1 MSQTDAL
8 SVERRDLIIDF
19 GGVITYSIFERCR
32 DIEQLYRLPDGSLN
46 WTGPFDPLGDEFWQQ
61 YLSGQIS
68 ERDYWYTRCG
78 ELGQIL
84 REEITI
90 RRLVTDLRS
99 FKPSIRPEAE
109 TLIRQARAQ
118 GRRVGLLTNELELFH
133 GPEVYDAFEIL
144 GSFDAIVDAT
154 HTGILKPEPRAYQ
167 LAVES
172 LDASF
177 ESVVFVDDQQKN
189 IDGAIDCGI
198 EAIRL
203 DITEPEIGFDQIYQ
217 ALGVTLE

>member
-1 MSQTDAL
+1 MP
-8 SVERRDLIIDF
+8 VEPCDLIMDF
-19 GGVITYSIFERCR
+19 GGVITYSLFERCR
-32 DIEQLYRLPDGSLN
+32 DIERLYRLPDGSLN
-46 WTGPFDPLGDEFWQQ
+46 WTGPFDSADDKFWQQ

-68 ERDYWYTRCG
+68 ERDYWYIRCG

-90 RRLVTDLRS
+90 RKLVTDLRN
-99 FKPSIRPEAE
+99 FKSSVRPEAE

-118 GRRVGLLTNELELFH
+118 GCRVGLLTNELELFH

-154 HTGILKPEPRAYQ
+154 HTGILKPEPQAYQ
-167 LAVES
+167 LVVEA

-189 IDGAIDCGI
+189 VDGAIACGI

-203 DITEPEIGFDQIYQ
+203 DITDPESGFDDVRR
-217 ALGVTLE
+217 ALKLT

>member
-1 MSQTDAL
+1 MSQTDAQ
-8 SVERRDLIIDF
+8 SVEHRDLIIDF

-46 WTGPFDPLGDEFWQQ
+46 WTGPFDPLGDGFWQQ

-90 RRLVTDLRS
+90 RRLVTDLRN
-99 FKPSIRPEAE
+99 FKPSVRPEAE

>member
-1 MSQTDAL
+1 MNQTDAL

-19 GGVITYSIFERCR
+19 GGVITYSLFERCR
-32 DIEQLYRLPDGSLN
+32 DIEQIYRLPDGSID
-46 WTGPFDPLGDEFWQQ
+46 WTGPFDPSRDEFWQQ

-68 ERDYWYTRCG
+68 ERDYWYIRCG
-78 ELGQIL
+78 ELGQL
-84 REEITI
+84 LKEEITI
-90 RRLVTDLRS
+90 RRLVTDLRN
-99 FKPSIRPEAE
+99 FKPSVRPEAE
-109 TLIRQARAQ
+109 TLIRQVRAQ

-133 GPEVYDAFEIL
+133 GPEVYGAFEIL

-154 HTGILKPEPRAYQ
+154 HTGILKPEPQAYQ

-203 DITEPEIGFDQIYQ
+203 DITDPKAGFDDVRR
-217 ALGVTLE
+217 ALKLT

>member
-1 MSQTDAL
+1 MSQTDAM

-46 WTGPFDPLGDEFWQQ
+46 WTGPFDPLGDELWQQ

-90 RRLVTDLRS
+90 RRLVTDLRN
-99 FKPSIRPEAE
+99 FKPSVRPEAE

-154 HTGILKPEPRAYQ
+154 HTGILKPEPQAYQ

-203 DITEPEIGFDQIYQ
+203 DIIEPEIGFDQIYQ

>member
-1 MSQTDAL
+1 MNQTDAL

-19 GGVITYSIFERCR
+19 GGVITYSLFERCR
-32 DIEQLYRLPDGSLN
+32 DIEQLYRLPDGSID
-46 WTGPFDPLGDEFWQQ
+46 WTGPFDPPRDEIWQQ

-68 ERDYWYTRCG
+68 ERDYWYIRCG
-78 ELGQIL
+78 ELGQL
-84 REEITI
+84 LKEEITI
-90 RRLVTDLRS
+90 RRLVTDLRN
-99 FKPSIRPEAE
+99 FKPSVRPEAE
-109 TLIRQARAQ
+109 TLIRQVRAQ

-154 HTGILKPEPRAYQ
+154 HTGILKPEPQAYQ
-167 LAVES
+167 LAVKS

-217 ALGVTLE
+217 ALGVML

>member
-1 MSQTDAL
+1 MGQTDVL
-8 SVERRDLIIDF
+8 SVEHRDLIIDF

-46 WTGPFDPLGDEFWQQ
+46 WTGPFDPLGDELWQQ

-90 RRLVTDLRS
+90 RRLVTDLRN
-99 FKPSIRPEAE
+99 FKPSVRPEAE

-118 GRRVGLLTNELELFH
+118 GCRVGLLTNELELFH

-154 HTGILKPEPRAYQ
+154 HTGILKPEPQAYQ

>member
-46 WTGPFDPLGDEFWQQ
+46 WTGPFDPLGDELWQQ

-90 RRLVTDLRS
+90 RRLVTDLRN
-99 FKPSIRPEAE
+99 FKPSVRPEAE
-109 TLIRQARAQ
+109 TLIQQARAQ

-154 HTGILKPEPRAYQ
+154 HTGILKPEPQAYQ

-203 DITEPEIGFDQIYQ
+203 DIIEPEIGFDQIYQ

>member
-1 MSQTDAL
+1 M
-8 SVERRDLIIDF
+8 
-19 GGVITYSIFERCR
+19 
-32 DIEQLYRLPDGSLN
+32 
-46 WTGPFDPLGDEFWQQ
+46 
-61 YLSGQIS
+61 
-68 ERDYWYTRCG
+68 
-78 ELGQIL
+78 
-84 REEITI
+84 
-90 RRLVTDLRS
+90 
-99 FKPSIRPEAE
+99 
-109 TLIRQARAQ
+109 
-118 GRRVGLLTNELELFH
+118 
-133 GPEVYDAFEIL
+133 YDAFEIL

-154 HTGILKPEPRAYQ
+154 HTGILKPEPQAYQ

>member
-1 MSQTDAL
+1 MNQTDAM
-8 SVERRDLIIDF
+8 SVERRDLIMDF
-19 GGVITYSIFERCR
+19 GGVITYSLFERCR
-32 DIEQLYRLPDGSLN
+32 DIEQLYQLPDGSLN

-84 REEITI
+84 REKITI
-90 RRLVTDLRS
+90 RKLVTDLRN
-99 FKPSIRPEAE
+99 FKPSVRPEAE

-118 GRRVGLLTNELELFH
+118 GCRVGLLTNELELFH

-144 GSFDAIVDAT
+144 DSFDTIVDAT
-154 HTGILKPEPRAYQ
+154 HTGILKPEPQAYQ

-172 LDASF
+172 LDTSF

-189 IDGAIDCGI
+189 VDGAIDCGI
-198 EAIRL
+198 EAIWL
-203 DITEPEIGFDQIYQ
+203 DITDPESGFDDVRC
-217 ALGVTLE
+217 ALKLT

>member
-1 MSQTDAL
+1 MP
-8 SVERRDLIIDF
+8 VEPCDLIMDF
-19 GGVITYSIFERCR
+19 GGVITYSLFERCR
-32 DIEQLYRLPDGSLN
+32 DIERLYRLPDGSLN
-46 WTGPFDPLGDEFWQQ
+46 WTGPFDSADDKFWQQ

-68 ERDYWYTRCG
+68 ERDYWYIRCG

-90 RRLVTDLRS
+90 RKLVTDLRN
-99 FKPSIRPEAE
+99 FKSSVRPEAE

-118 GRRVGLLTNELELFH
+118 GCRVGLLTNELELFH

-154 HTGILKPEPRAYQ
+154 HTGILKPETQAYQ
-167 LAVES
+167 LAVEA

-189 IDGAIDCGI
+189 VDGAIACGI

-203 DITEPEIGFDQIYQ
+203 DITDPESGFDDVRR
-217 ALGVTLE
+217 ALKLT

>member
-46 WTGPFDPLGDEFWQQ
+46 WTGPFDPLGDELWQQ

-90 RRLVTDLRS
+90 RRLVTDLRN
-99 FKPSIRPEAE
+99 FKPSVRPEAE

>member
-1 MSQTDAL
+1 M
-8 SVERRDLIIDF
+8 
-19 GGVITYSIFERCR
+19 
-32 DIEQLYRLPDGSLN
+32 
-46 WTGPFDPLGDEFWQQ
+46 
-61 YLSGQIS
+61 
-68 ERDYWYTRCG
+68 
-78 ELGQIL
+78 
-84 REEITI
+84 
-90 RRLVTDLRS
+90 TDLRS

>member
-1 MSQTDAL
+1 MGQTDVL
-8 SVERRDLIIDF
+8 SVEHRDLIIDF

-46 WTGPFDPLGDEFWQQ
+46 WTGPFDPLGDELWQQ

-90 RRLVTDLRS
+90 RRLVTDLRN
-99 FKPSIRPEAE
+99 FKPSVRPEAE

>member
-46 WTGPFDPLGDEFWQQ
+46 WTGPFDPLGDELWQQ

-90 RRLVTDLRS
+90 RRLVTDLRN
-99 FKPSIRPEAE
+99 FKPSVRPEAE

-118 GRRVGLLTNELELFH
+118 GCRVGLLTNELELFH

-154 HTGILKPEPRAYQ
+154 HTGILKPEPQAYQ

-203 DITEPEIGFDQIYQ
+203 DIIEPEIGFDQIYQ

>member
-1 MSQTDAL
+1 MSHADAM

-46 WTGPFDPLGDEFWQQ
+46 WTGPFDPLGDELWQQ

-90 RRLVTDLRS
+90 RRLVTDLRN
-99 FKPSIRPEAE
+99 FKPSVRPEAE

-118 GRRVGLLTNELELFH
+118 GCRVGLLTNELELFH

-203 DITEPEIGFDQIYQ
+203 DIIEPEIGFDQIYQ

>member
-1 MSQTDAL
+1 MSQTDAM

-46 WTGPFDPLGDEFWQQ
+46 WTGPFDPLGDELWQQ

-90 RRLVTDLRS
+90 RRLVTDLRN
-99 FKPSIRPEAE
+99 FKPSVRPEAE

-118 GRRVGLLTNELELFH
+118 GCRVGLLTNELELFH
-133 GPEVYDAFEIL
+133 GPEAYDAFEIL

-154 HTGILKPEPRAYQ
+154 HTGILKPEPQAYQ
-167 LAVES
+167 LAVEL

>member
-46 WTGPFDPLGDEFWQQ
+46 WTGPFDPLGDGFWQQ

>member
-1 MSQTDAL
+1 MNQTDAM
-8 SVERRDLIIDF
+8 SVERRDLIMDF
-19 GGVITYSIFERCR
+19 GGVITYSLFERCR
-32 DIEQLYRLPDGSLN
+32 DIEQLYQLPDGSLN
-46 WTGPFDPLGDEFWQQ
+46 WTGPFDPPTDEFWQQ
-61 YLSGQIS
+61 YLKGQIS
-68 ERDYWYTRCG
+68 ERDYWYIRCG
-78 ELGQIL
+78 ELGQIV

-90 RRLVTDLRS
+90 RKLVTDLRN
-99 FKPSIRPEAE
+99 FKPSVRPEAE

-189 IDGAIDCGI
+189 IDGAIDCGS

-203 DITEPEIGFDQIYQ
+203 DITDPESGFDDARR
-217 ALGVTLE
+217 ALKLT

>member
-1 MSQTDAL
+1 M
-8 SVERRDLIIDF
+8 
-19 GGVITYSIFERCR
+19 
-32 DIEQLYRLPDGSLN
+32 
-46 WTGPFDPLGDEFWQQ
+46 
-61 YLSGQIS
+61 
-68 ERDYWYTRCG
+68 
-78 ELGQIL
+78 
-84 REEITI
+84 
-90 RRLVTDLRS
+90 TDLRN
-99 FKPSIRPEAE
+99 FKPSVRPEAE
-109 TLIRQARAQ
+109 TLIRQVRAQ

-133 GPEVYDAFEIL
+133 GPEVYDSFEIL

-154 HTGILKPEPRAYQ
+154 HTGILKPEPQAYQ

>member
-1 MSQTDAL
+1 MCQTDAL
-8 SVERRDLIIDF
+8 SVECRDLIIDF
-19 GGVITYSIFERCR
+19 GCVITYSIFERCR

-46 WTGPFDPLGDEFWQQ
+46 WTGPFDPLGDELWQQ

-90 RRLVTDLRS
+90 RRLVTDLRN
-99 FKPSIRPEAE
+99 FKPSVRPEAE

-118 GRRVGLLTNELELFH
+118 GCRVGLLTNELELFH

-154 HTGILKPEPRAYQ
+154 HTGILKPEPQAYQ

>member
-1 MSQTDAL
+1 M
-8 SVERRDLIIDF
+8 DF
-19 GGVITYSIFERCR
+19 GGVITYSLFARCR
-32 DIEQLYRLPDGSLN
+32 DIARLYRLPDGSLK
-46 WTGPFDPLGDEFWQQ
+46 WPGPFDSADDKFWQQ
-61 YLSGQIS
+61 YLSVQIS
-68 ERDYWYTRCG
+68 ERDYWYIRCG
-78 ELGQIL
+78 ELGQLL

-90 RRLVTDLRS
+90 RKLVTDLRN
-99 FKPSIRPEAE
+99 FKSSVRPEAE

-118 GRRVGLLTNELELFH
+118 GCRVGLLTNELELFH

-154 HTGILKPEPRAYQ
+154 HTGILKPEPQAYQ
-167 LAVES
+167 LAVEA

-189 IDGAIDCGI
+189 VDGAIACGI

-203 DITEPEIGFDQIYQ
+203 DITDPESGFDDVRR
-217 ALGVTLE
+217 ALKLT

>member
-1 MSQTDAL
+1 MGQTDVL
-8 SVERRDLIIDF
+8 SVEHRDLIIDF

-90 RRLVTDLRS
+90 RRLVTDLRN
-99 FKPSIRPEAE
+99 FKPSVRPEAE

>member
-8 SVERRDLIIDF
+8 SLECRDLIIDF
-19 GGVITYSIFERCR
+19 GGVITYSLFERCC
-32 DIEQLYRLPDGSLN
+32 DIEQLYRLPDGSID
-46 WTGPFDPLGDEFWQQ
+46 WTGPFDPSRDEFWQQ

-68 ERDYWYTRCG
+68 ERDYWYIRCG
-78 ELGQIL
+78 ELGQL
-84 REEITI
+84 LKEEITI
-90 RRLVTDLRS
+90 RRLVTDLRN
-99 FKPSIRPEAE
+99 FKPSVRPEAE
-109 TLIRQARAQ
+109 TLIRQVRAQ
-118 GRRVGLLTNELELFH
+118 GRRVGLLTNESELFH

-154 HTGILKPEPRAYQ
+154 HTGILKPEPQAYQ
-167 LAVES
+167 LAVKS

-203 DITEPEIGFDQIYQ
+203 DITDPKAGFDDVRR
-217 ALGVTLE
+217 ALKLT

>member
-1 MSQTDAL
+1 MP
-8 SVERRDLIIDF
+8 VEPCDLIMDF
-19 GGVITYSIFERCR
+19 GGVITYSLFERCR
-32 DIEQLYRLPDGSLN
+32 DIERLYRLPDGSLN
-46 WTGPFDPLGDEFWQQ
+46 WTGPFDSAGDKFWQQ

-68 ERDYWYTRCG
+68 ERDYWYIRCG

-90 RRLVTDLRS
+90 RKLVTDLRN
-99 FKPSIRPEAE
+99 FKSSVRPEAE

-118 GRRVGLLTNELELFH
+118 GCRVGLLTNELELFH

-154 HTGILKPEPRAYQ
+154 HTGILKPEPQAYQ
-167 LAVES
+167 LAVEA

-189 IDGAIDCGI
+189 VDGAIACGI

-203 DITEPEIGFDQIYQ
+203 DITDPESGFDDVRR
-217 ALGVTLE
+217 ALKLT

>member
-46 WTGPFDPLGDEFWQQ
+46 WTGPFDPLGDGFWQQ

-90 RRLVTDLRS
+90 RRLVTDLRN
-99 FKPSIRPEAE
+99 FKPSVRPEAE

>member
-1 MSQTDAL
+1 MGQTDVL

-46 WTGPFDPLGDEFWQQ
+46 WTGPFDPLGDELWQQ

-68 ERDYWYTRCG
+68 ERDYWHTRCG

>member
-1 MSQTDAL
+1 M
-8 SVERRDLIIDF
+8 
-19 GGVITYSIFERCR
+19 
-32 DIEQLYRLPDGSLN
+32 
-46 WTGPFDPLGDEFWQQ
+46 
-61 YLSGQIS
+61 
-68 ERDYWYTRCG
+68 
-78 ELGQIL
+78 
-84 REEITI
+84 
-90 RRLVTDLRS
+90 TDLRN
-99 FKPSIRPEAE
+99 FKPSVRPEAE

-118 GRRVGLLTNELELFH
+118 GCRVGLLTNELELFH

-154 HTGILKPEPRAYQ
+154 HTGILKPEPQAYQ

>member
-1 MSQTDAL
+1 MGQTDVL
-8 SVERRDLIIDF
+8 SVEHRDLIIDF

-46 WTGPFDPLGDEFWQQ
+46 WTGPFDPLGDELWQQ

-90 RRLVTDLRS
+90 RRLVTDLRN
-99 FKPSIRPEAE
+99 FKPSVRPEAE

-118 GRRVGLLTNELELFH
+118 GCRVGLLTNELELFH
-133 GPEVYDAFEIL
+133 GPEAYDAFEIL

-154 HTGILKPEPRAYQ
+154 HTGILKPEPQAYQ

>member
-1 MSQTDAL
+1 MGQTDVL
-8 SVERRDLIIDF
+8 SVEHRDLIIDF

-46 WTGPFDPLGDEFWQQ
+46 WTGPFDPLGDECWQQ

>member
-1 MSQTDAL
+1 MNQTDAM
-8 SVERRDLIIDF
+8 SAARRDLIIDF
-19 GGVITYSIFERCR
+19 GGVITFSLFERCR
-32 DIEQLYRLPDGSLN
+32 DIEQLYRLPDGSLD
-46 WTGPFDPLGDEFWQQ
+46 WTGPFNPPNDEFWQQ

-68 ERDYWYTRCG
+68 ERDYWYIRCG
-78 ELGQIL
+78 ELGQL
-84 REEITI
+84 LKEEITI
-90 RRLVTDLRS
+90 RRLVTDLRN
-99 FKPSIRPEAE
+99 FKPSVRPEAE

-118 GRRVGLLTNELELFH
+118 GHRVGLLTNELELFH

-177 ESVVFVDDQQKN
+177 QSVVFVDDQQKN
-189 IDGAIDCGI
+189 IDGAIGCGI

-203 DITEPEIGFDQIYQ
+203 DITNPELGFDDVRR
-217 ALGVTLE
+217 ALKLT